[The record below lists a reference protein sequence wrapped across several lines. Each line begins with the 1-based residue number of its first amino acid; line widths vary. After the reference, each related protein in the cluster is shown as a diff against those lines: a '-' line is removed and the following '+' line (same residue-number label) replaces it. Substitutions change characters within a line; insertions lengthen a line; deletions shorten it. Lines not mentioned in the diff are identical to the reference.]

1 MKNWLIKTA
10 INLMGGVEGLVEF
23 VLDWFNAN
31 VLAKIKDAEEFAAYA
46 SDVECFA
53 EYLDGVF
60 NRHQKWMS
68 EARRS
73 ALVATINAVRE
84 MAMSL
89 KDCKVEKS
97 ELDAIVDKVV
107 AAIKAWK
114 DAK

>member
-23 VLDWFNAN
+23 VLDWFNTN

-46 SDVECFA
+46 VDVELLA
-53 EYLDGVF
+53 TYLEGVF
-60 NRHQKWMS
+60 LRHEKWMS
-68 EARRS
+68 EGRRA
-73 ALVATINAVRE
+73 ALSATIAAVRE
-84 MAMSL
+84 LAVSL
-89 KDCKVEKS
+89 KDCKVEKA

-114 DAK
+114 EA